1 MDHNHDLSVVRQCRL
16 LEVNRS
22 SVYYRPREL
31 SLENEKLMRLI
42 DEIYLEYPFK
52 GSRRLRDVLLARHGI
67 CVNRKR
73 VGRLMRRLGLGA
85 LYPGPR
91 TTRRGKGHKIYPY
104 LPGAMDI
111 GCVNQVWAADV
122 TYIPMSRGFVYLV
135 CVMDWHSRKVLSWRV
150 SNTMDGK
157 RSWMDNVF
165 IERLWR
171 SLKYEEVYLKAYDS
185 VRSAVEGIGG
195 WIDFYNTRRRHQGLD
210 RSTPD
215 QVYYGLPRGLPK
227 VA

>member
-1 MDHNHDLSVVRQCRL
+1 MLKRN
-16 LEVNRS
+16 
-22 SVYYRPREL
+22 
-31 SLENEKLMRLI
+31 
-42 DEIYLEYPFK
+42 
-52 GSRRLRDVLLARHGI
+52 GI
-67 CVNRKR
+67 
-73 VGRLMRRLGLGA
+73 G
-85 LYPGPR
+85 
-91 TTRRGKGHKIYPY
+91 I
-104 LPGAMDI
+104 
-111 GCVNQVWAADV
+111 
-122 TYIPMSRGFVYLV
+122 S
-135 CVMDWHSRKVLSWRV
+135 
-150 SNTMDGK
+150 MDGK

-185 VRSAVEGIGG
+185 VRSAKEGIGG